1 MQQTPQRSPRVRFI
15 LCEPAHPG
23 NIGSAARA
31 IKTMGFRDL
40 RVVAPREPEYRTHP
54 EAIAYATSS
63 VDVLEASQMHATLA
77 EALEGVTFAWAMTG
91 YDRQY
96 GPKLSPMREAAGKA
110 AAWLDQMPGDLA
122 FVFGTERSGMT
133 NEEIML
139 CQGCSAIPADPASPS
154 LNLSQAVQIAAY
166 EMQMALLDAEGKTG
180 ELYDWQ
186 GRFEGDAPAS
196 SDAIEGFYAHWEEA
210 MKACGYHNPKNPRHL
225 MDMTRRIFSRSGLSV
240 NEIALLRGICA
251 AVIRPKRERAGS
263 KCPAPAAK
271 ETVTTPDETTSSEL
285 KK

>member
-1 MQQTPQRSPRVRFI
+1 MQQTPELTRRVRFV

-40 RVVAPREPEYRTHP
+40 RVVAPREPGYRTHP
-54 EAIAYATSS
+54 EAVAYATSS
-63 VDVLEASQMHATLA
+63 IDVLEASRMHETLA
-77 EALEGVTFAWAMTG
+77 DALEGVTFAWALTG
-91 YDRQY
+91 YDREY

-110 AAWLDQMPGDLA
+110 TAWLEQMDGDLA

-139 CQGCSAIPADPASPS
+139 CQGCAAIPADPQSPS

-166 EMQMALLDAEGKTG
+166 EMQMALLAADGKEG

-186 GRFEGDAPAS
+186 GRFENDEPAS
-196 SDAIEGFYAHWEEA
+196 SESIEGFYGHWEKA
-210 MKACGYHNPKNPRHL
+210 MEACGYHDPANPRHL
-225 MDMTRRIFSRSGLSV
+225 MDMTRRIFSRSGLSK
-240 NEIALLRGICA
+240 NELALLRGICA
-251 AVIRPKRERAGS
+251 AIIQPKKERIGS
-263 KCPAPAAK
+263 KTKALSARKP
-271 ETVTTPDETTSSEL
+271 ESTD
-285 KK
+285 